1 MKIRLATKFDMP
13 EILDMLRNY
22 RDSGIIPGVHD
33 IQDVDTPIRILTY
46 ILAGGGL
53 AYVSQKDKQ
62 LTGMILAIKSPYLWD
77 NKKFVMNEIVYWVE
91 KNHRGTTAGYRLLTE
106 YKNACQTLKD
116 NKSRDFYLIGK
127 PDLVIKCDEK
137 GFGII
142 RSKGDQ
148 ALFRLTTQQLK
159 KEMQVPDGRPVE
171 DFLPTVRID

>member
-1 MKIRLATKFDMP
+1 MAEINMKIRLATKFDMP

-116 NKSRDFYLIGK
+116 NNLIISYTLSQMEGQYLNYSRF
-127 PDLVIKCDEK
+127 
-137 GFGII
+137 GF
-142 RSKGDQ
+142 
-148 ALFRLTTQQLK
+148 
-159 KEMQVPDGRPVE
+159 RPIE
-171 DFLPTVRID
+171 STWSI